1 VNVYSLCN
9 LYGGKRFVKAII
21 AVQITAESANF
32 PKESVPVWN
41 RYLFNLFPISPSI
54 RIPNLFIHFPIF
66 SPDQPKCG
74 NGETG
79 TDLIRGNGETGTDFG
94 TGTDFSLGF

>member
-1 VNVYSLCN
+1 
-9 LYGGKRFVKAII
+9 
-21 AVQITAESANF
+21 
-32 PKESVPVWN
+32 N